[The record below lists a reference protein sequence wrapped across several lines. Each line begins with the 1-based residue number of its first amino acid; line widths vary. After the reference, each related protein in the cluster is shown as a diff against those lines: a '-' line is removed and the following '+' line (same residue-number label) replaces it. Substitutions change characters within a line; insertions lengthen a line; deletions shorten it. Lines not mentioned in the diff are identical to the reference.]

1 MHISDCLSP
10 LFCLLFAHHAA
21 DISSDSEEDA
31 VPDIKKADPSSPVS
45 PLHSLYLADQE
56 EFNPM
61 RPQLHLRGP
70 QGSGLEH
77 LPDDGSVGSVDS
89 SLDGSS
95 APGASGAAGETKAER
110 KKRKKLKTKKNRNVD
125 NIPQGELLCVIMRSQ
140 VISRAVQGNT
150 ALFTILIKNRP
161 ADRTVD

>member
-1 MHISDCLSP
+1 
-10 LFCLLFAHHAA
+10 
-21 DISSDSEEDA
+21 

-45 PLHSLYLADQE
+45 PLHSLYLAEQE

-95 APGASGAAGETKAER
+95 APGTGAVAESRAER
-110 KKRKKLKTKKNRNVD
+110 RKRRKLKTKKHKTTD
-125 NIPQGELLCVIMRSQ
+125 NLPQGER
-140 VISRAVQGNT
+140 RASHGWQ
-150 ALFTILIKNRP
+150 
-161 ADRTVD
+161 